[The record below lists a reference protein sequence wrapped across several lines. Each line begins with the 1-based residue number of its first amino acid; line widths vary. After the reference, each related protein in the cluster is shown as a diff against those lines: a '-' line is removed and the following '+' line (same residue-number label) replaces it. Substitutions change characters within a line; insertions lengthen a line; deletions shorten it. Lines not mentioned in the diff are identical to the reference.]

1 MLNYQEMPLTF
12 LLALLGTGRQAQGL
26 EVFDHRRNRTR
37 RSEFDDKHRLVADLS
52 IRSGA
57 LSDDAEQESR

>member
-12 LLALLGTGRQAQGL
+12 LLALLGDGRHAQSI
-26 EVFDHRRNRTR
+26 EVFDRRRNRTR
-37 RSEFDDKHRLVADLS
+37 RSEFDAKHRLVADLS

-57 LSDDAEQESR
+57 LSDDAEHESR